1 MTPNEMIAILMVVM
15 IFLVA
20 STVLLIGIGMATGN
34 EGTLKTIVGM
44 VFVIIGILVMWKII
58 PKLFGIQKVI
68 SVNTAP

>member
-1 MTPNEMIAILMVVM
+1 MAPNEMVAIMMVVL

>member
-1 MTPNEMIAILMVVM
+1 MTPNEMIAIIMVTM

-20 STVLLIGIGMATGN
+20 ATVLLIGIGMATGN

-44 VFVIIGILVMWKII
+44 VFVIIGILVMWKVI

>member
-1 MTPNEMIAILMVVM
+1 MTPNEMMAIMMVVV
-15 IFLVA
+15 IFVVA
-20 STVLLIGIGMATGN
+20 ATILLIGIGMATGN

>member
-1 MTPNEMIAILMVVM
+1 MTPNELIAIIMVVM

>member
-1 MTPNEMIAILMVVM
+1 MTPNEMLAVLMVMV
-15 IFLVA
+15 IFIVA
-20 STVLLIGIGMATGN
+20 ATVLMVGIGMATGN

>member
-1 MTPNEMIAILMVVM
+1 MTPNELIAIMMVVM